1 MCSYPHSSEDLKG
14 NRENPEKPA
23 KVPFNA
29 LLREQAELRQ
39 SIRQRCELSEKM
51 SEVDYEQSR
60 MSTSCMIDRY
70 FTQMFCANVNGQE
83 GEDQYTSC
91 SLRFYE

>member
-70 FTQMFCANVNGQE
+70 FSQKFC
-83 GEDQYTSC
+83 D
-91 SLRFYE
+91 YEKGH